1 MSQNLLKLT
10 DLANNTAIVFV
21 VMIFLAVLF
30 YIIKNIVIEHYNH
43 KQRKLSERE
52 SKDINIIN
60 KEKAEI
66 YLGEESPTVKMA
78 SYKNISDKVAIK
90 QNEYKNKYKK
100 IQDKKEAIILFTR
113 NMTIIWLILFCFI
126 FYFLTVFA
134 SCIGGKV
141 DTLHKVTNVENEG
154 VVITAYY
161 IVEYKGV
168 DQKTVTVFV
177 KNNSNKALESACIV
191 ENKTNEKSNVEY
203 IEPGQ
208 EKIVSFEI
216 YPEQND
222 DYNFKI
228 EDVKFKE

>member
-1 MSQNLLKLT
+1 
-10 DLANNTAIVFV
+10 
-21 VMIFLAVLF
+21 
-30 YIIKNIVIEHYNH
+30 
-43 KQRKLSERE
+43 
-52 SKDINIIN
+52 
-60 KEKAEI
+60 
-66 YLGEESPTVKMA
+66 
-78 SYKNISDKVAIK
+78 
-90 QNEYKNKYKK
+90 
-100 IQDKKEAIILFTR
+100 
-113 NMTIIWLILFCFI
+113 MTIIWLILCCFML
-126 FYFLTVFA
+126 YCLTVFA
-134 SCIGGKV
+134 SCIGGNV

-154 VVITAYY
+154 VAITAYY